1 MFVIGKILSNEDEEN
16 KTVNM
21 VEVVTSSHDTLEQAI
36 LQMALLVENQ
46 SSDTN
51 IVEFFHGVKRITGPN
66 DSDYEIDVVSTVDKI
81 L

>member
-1 MFVIGKILSNEDEEN
+1 MFVIGKRLSNEEN
-16 KTVNM
+16 ETVDM

-36 LQMALLVENQ
+36 SQMALLVENQ

-66 DSDYEIDVVSTVDKI
+66 DSDYEIDVISTVDKT
-81 L
+81 